1 MKNPLISSYL
11 ILWMHL
17 INFTFRLFNELNDFE
32 IIKLDMGNLNTF
44 LNDTFSLNYEFD
56 NGVINILTL
65 INAITSFCLGKYYN
79 NSLIILNIS
88 TLIIELVF
96 IYNDKE
102 GKLFNS
108 ILIINL
114 FYLLGRLT
122 RKNKNTYILE
132 KSFNE
137 NIYDEINIQE
147 YEPYKLY

>member
-1 MKNPLISSYL
+1 MPKI
-11 ILWMHL
+11 
-17 INFTFRLFNELNDFE
+17 FV
-32 IIKLDMGNLNTF
+32 
-44 LNDTFSLNYEFD
+44 SLVEK
-56 NGVINILTL
+56 G
-65 INAITSFCLGKYYN
+65 
-79 NSLIILNIS
+79 
-88 TLIIELVF
+88 
-96 IYNDKE
+96 DKE